1 MLAELDVRAIPK
13 PQRHALI
20 HDRFAELA
28 VGDAFVLVND
38 HDPRHLRDEFEREL
52 AGSFAWTYDLAGPQE
67 WRVRIARVAS
77 TPLPRLIG
85 DTAAVDT
92 DTAGAV
98 WKLEGRD
105 RELDANLIHLPA
117 GGGIDDHAG
126 ADIDVLWVVL
136 SGSGTLRTEG
146 DDVSLRTG
154 SLVWLPPRSRRGVTA
169 GPGGLGYLTVH
180 RRRAALQIASVRP
193 GTS

>member
-1 MLAELDVRAIPK
+1 MVGELDVRAIPK

-38 HDPRHLRDEFEREL
+38 HDPRHLRDQFERDL
-52 AGSFAWTYDLAGPQE
+52 AGSFAWTYDQAGPQE
-67 WRVRIARVAS
+67 WRVRLSRVAS

-85 DTAAVDT
+85 DTAALQT

-98 WKLEGRD
+98 WKLEGHD

-126 ADIDVLWVVL
+126 ADIDVLWVIL

-146 DDVSLRTG
+146 EDVPLRAG
-154 SLVWLPPRSRRGVTA
+154 GLVWLPPRSRRGVTA

-193 GTS
+193 GAV